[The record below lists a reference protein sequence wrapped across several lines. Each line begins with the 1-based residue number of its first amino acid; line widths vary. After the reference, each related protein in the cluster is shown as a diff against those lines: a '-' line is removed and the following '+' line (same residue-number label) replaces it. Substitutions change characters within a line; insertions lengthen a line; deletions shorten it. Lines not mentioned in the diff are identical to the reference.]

1 MSSEEVTALGRTV
14 ATYRLALESMA
25 QQWNEFRRAL
35 RSGDKEAFDALMNRA
50 RMHASAAT
58 YAISLDPTESAL
70 LSMLLEHE
78 KEILA
83 LRKELAKKDG
93 DGGRSESER

>member
-1 MSSEEVTALGRTV
+1 MP
-14 ATYRLALESMA
+14 TYRLALEAMA
-25 QQWNEFRRAL
+25 QQWSDFRRAL
-35 RSGDKEAFDALMNRA
+35 RICDQEAFDSLVTRA

-83 LRKELAKKDG
+83 LRRNLKEQKESNG
-93 DGGRSESER
+93 FQDGGTGSSESER

>member
-1 MSSEEVTALGRTV
+1 
-14 ATYRLALESMA
+14 MA
-25 QQWNEFRRAL
+25 QQWNDFRRAL
-35 RSGDKEAFDALMNRA
+35 RNGDREAFDMLVNRA

-78 KEILA
+78 KELSA
-83 LRKELAKKDG
+83 LRKQLKEKADDRG
-93 DGGRSESER
+93 QGGGSESGR

>member
-1 MSSEEVTALGRTV
+1 
-14 ATYRLALESMA
+14 MA

-35 RSGDKEAFDALMNRA
+35 RNDDREAFDSLMNSA
-50 RMHASAAT
+50 RLHASAST

-78 KEILA
+78 KKLLA
-83 LRKELAKKDG
+83 LIKRLEDYEKNGGQDGVLRSSEL
-93 DGGRSESER
+93 ER

>member
-1 MSSEEVTALGRTV
+1 LGRTV

-25 QQWNEFRRAL
+25 QQWNDFRRAL
-35 RSGDKEAFDALMNRA
+35 RSGDREAFDALMNRA

-83 LRKELAKKDG
+83 MRKELEKKEHG
-93 DGGRSESER
+93 EEQDGGRSESGQ

>member
-1 MSSEEVTALGRTV
+1 MSVLGRTV

-25 QQWNEFRRAL
+25 QQWNDFRRAL

-83 LRKELAKKDG
+83 LRKELEKARDE
-93 DGGRSESER
+93 DGGRSESGQ

>member
-1 MSSEEVTALGRTV
+1 MGRTV

-25 QQWNEFRRAL
+25 QQWNDFRRAL

-58 YAISLDPTESAL
+58 YAISMDPIESAL

-83 LRKELAKKDG
+83 LRNELGKKREG
-93 DGGRSESER
+93 EEQDGGRSESGQ

>member
-1 MSSEEVTALGRTV
+1 MGRTV

-25 QQWNEFRRAL
+25 QQWNDFRRAL
-35 RSGDKEAFDALMNRA
+35 RSGDREAFDALVNRA

-83 LRKELAKKDG
+83 LRKRLGKENGGNGGQDG
-93 DGGRSESER
+93 VLGRSESE

>member
-1 MSSEEVTALGRTV
+1 MGRTV

-25 QQWNEFRRAL
+25 QQWNDFRRAL
-35 RSGDKEAFDALMNRA
+35 RSGDREAFDALMNRA

-83 LRKELAKKDG
+83 LRNELEKKEHG
-93 DGGRSESER
+93 EEQDGGRSESGQ

>member
-1 MSSEEVTALGRTV
+1 MGRTV

-25 QQWNEFRRAL
+25 QQWNDFRRAL
-35 RSGDKEAFDALMNRA
+35 RSGDREAFDALMNRA

-58 YAISLDPTESAL
+58 YAISMDPTESAL

-83 LRKELAKKDG
+83 LRKELGKKEDG
-93 DGGRSESER
+93 EGQDGGRSESGQ

>member
-1 MSSEEVTALGRTV
+1 MGRTV

-25 QQWNEFRRAL
+25 QQWNDFRRAL

-83 LRKELAKKDG
+83 LRKKLEKKEDG
-93 DGGRSESER
+93 EGQDGGRSESGQ